1 MKVFRVGLALKPT
14 LFSKDLASQ
23 FERYTPQRDV
33 NQLGNVCL
41 WQRQCH
47 DTILRTIDT
56 FDYIYLYKS
65 FLCHYSAMKV
75 LKMDF
80 VDILKWS

>member
-1 MKVFRVGLALKPT
+1 MKVFRVELALRPR
-14 LFSKDLASQ
+14 LLACQS
-23 FERYTPQRDV
+23 ERYTPQRDV

-65 FLCHYSAMKV
+65 FLCHYSMKL
-75 LKMDF
+75 LKKDF